1 MLRHGAT
8 RRRRLGLVCLATSC
22 APCAVLTR
30 PLQPYYWS
38 GSLAGKLGR
47 FPPFLVGWVSL
58 VAFLGGL
65 ATCSLQA
72 MQQVVSMSQMYHY
85 GFPTPSGKSPAAT
98 QNGQFGVAV
107 AILCFGA
114 LMSLIPIKHVNRLA
128 LASFSWLIMSVVLI
142 TIVIPNIAPANAINP
157 LSGQVE
163 ALRRTRDFV
172 FATDYNVLSETSQI
186 NGMFSPEAA
195 LGSRTNANAYTVCNG
210 LLMAQFLILVF
221 DVPSAYTRRA
231 PRDMR
236 S

>member
-1 MLRHGAT
+1 M
-8 RRRRLGLVCLATSC
+8 
-22 APCAVLTR
+22 
-30 PLQPYYWS
+30 
-38 GSLAGKLGR
+38 
-47 FPPFLVGWVSL
+47 GWVSL

-72 MQQVVSMSQMYHY
+72 MQQVVSMSQMYHF
-85 GFPTPSGKSPAAT
+85 GFPTPAGKSPAAT

-128 LASFSWLIMSVVLI
+128 LASFSWLILSVVLI
-142 TIVIPNIAPANAINP
+142 TIVIPNIAPVSGINP

-163 ALRRTRDFV
+163 PLRRTRDFV
-172 FATDYNVLSETSQI
+172 FATDYNILSETSQI
-186 NGMFSPEAA
+186 NGMFSPEAD

-221 DVPSAYTRRA
+221 DVPSACTRRA
-231 PRDMR
+231 PFCFPMLTHAPAQATWRRRR
-236 S
+236 SALPTPCRAPCSAPSSSAAAPTLRCLCRTCSASPT